1 MSTPKDPDRMQERL
15 DEVGEDI
22 DEARSVAEDHNPDLR
37 DEPEVSPIVGRD
49 PDDRAQAPAP
59 PG

>member
-1 MSTPKDPDRMQERL
+1 MSTPQDPDRMQERL

-22 DEARSVAEDHNPDLR
+22 DDARAAAENHDPALR
-37 DEPEVSPIVGRD
+37 DEPEISPIVGRD
-49 PDDRAQAPAP
+49 DDDRAEAPAP